1 MQVRSTFIES
11 RDRVILWI
19 WEVKQKNSCGQ
30 GTGNKSKISSSHIQ
44 VCIAFCLHRGM
55 VVISKTVGHAR
66 ITENLKAT
74 ELELDVEDMKRL
86 RELDRNFR
94 RFPGELI
101 RKSWESVNDLWDV
114 QEDEKFMK
122 KN

>member
-1 MQVRSTFIES
+1 MIP
-11 RDRVILWI
+11 
-19 WEVKQKNSCGQ
+19 
-30 GTGNKSKISSSHIQ
+30 
-44 VCIAFCLHRGM
+44 
-55 VVISKTVGHAR
+55 KTVSHVR

-74 ELELDVEDMKRL
+74 ELKLDVEDMKRL

-94 RFPGELI
+94 RFTGELI